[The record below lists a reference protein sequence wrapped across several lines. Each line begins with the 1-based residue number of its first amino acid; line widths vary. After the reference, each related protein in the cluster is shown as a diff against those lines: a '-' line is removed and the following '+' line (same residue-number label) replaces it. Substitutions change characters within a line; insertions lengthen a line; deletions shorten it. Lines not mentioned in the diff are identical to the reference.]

1 MSNGTTNRGGS
12 SAVVNRAVQ
21 RGKQQFARSQA
32 IDEKMAKDMRNGGAN
47 GLHPELSK
55 PSLYSVVASNED
67 RLGKKLDSQ
76 NIRDI
81 LDENKLSSVDQFTF
95 QKQFEEFQAELQ
107 NRRLS

>member
-1 MSNGTTNRGGS
+1 
-12 SAVVNRAVQ
+12 
-21 RGKQQFARSQA
+21 
-32 IDEKMAKDMRNGGAN
+32 MAKDMRNGGAN

-55 PSLYSVVASNED
+55 PSLVYSVVASNED